1 MGRIALRMYRHRVV
15 CQEGGCSTVYLSLA
29 REGEVMSFRYDKINP
44 EILDRLKEICQKPTT
59 EWSDEEHIRVVMI
72 IEAVRIAISQ
82 RKDPTHGR

>member
-1 MGRIALRMYRHRVV
+1 
-15 CQEGGCSTVYLSLA
+15 
-29 REGEVMSFRYDKINP
+29 MSFRYDKINP